1 MNKKVYHKE
10 SIFINHIIIICI
22 QNKELIQMDKKKTKN
37 LAIKWAKVI
46 YKQFTKDNSKW
57 PISIS
62 IEMFNLINN

>member
-1 MNKKVYHKE
+1 
-10 SIFINHIIIICI
+10 
-22 QNKELIQMDKKKTKN
+22 MDKKKTKN